1 LLTAKDRSIPVR
13 SSLLYNSKIEGPV
26 TVPVYGPQGQ
36 KTRLDRTSK
45 HYVDNELA
53 KGVEGGCLVHS
64 VENTGNNIQV
74 EVRVIFDVFKV
85 ESEFLD
91 ATSVEKQTLN
101 MLIMNKGSKCLDNRE
116 LIFTRL

>member
-1 LLTAKDRSIPVR
+1 LPPDFKNLEIWGRRKEENQLVVIL
-13 SSLLYNSKIEGPV
+13 SSRV
-26 TVPVYGPQGQ
+26 
-36 KTRLDRTSK
+36 
-45 HYVDNELA
+45 VDNELA
-53 KGVEGGCLVHS
+53 KGAEGGCLVHS
-64 VENTGNNIQV
+64 IENTGNNIQV
-74 EVRVIFDVFKV
+74 EVWVIFDVFKV